1 MSFALLS
8 HVGSDFNLKF
18 PEDFDLE
25 VFCSDFCNELYDLY
39 ISAVGSTCSQPIQ
52 HSQETIRSTRIWKV
66 LNRIYQ
72 YAELGNAE
80 FFWLENNQLR
90 FNDDDFLYAVEWF
103 NALKTLDETNSSFN
117 FKYRIFHGIHMLHK
131 FLARFKLDGHGN
143 FADDG
148 ININYVIAGSEFFF
162 PLIHKTHFSL
172 FEIALLAGMGTIR
185 SVRNAT
191 YDKKDPLKVIKEGN
205 KVFVEISE
213 ARRWL
218 KERRGFVPTKGIQY

>member
-1 MSFALLS
+1 MSYALLS
-8 HVGSDFNLKF
+8 HVDSEFNLKF

-39 ISAVGSTCSQPIQ
+39 ITAVGNTCSHPVQ
-52 HSQETIRSTRIWKV
+52 HTKESIRSTRIWSV

-72 YAELGNAE
+72 YAELGNPE
-80 FFWLENNQLR
+80 FLWLTNNEWQ
-90 FNDDDFLYAVEWF
+90 FDDDDFLYAVEWF
-103 NALKTLDETNSSFN
+103 NALKTLDETSGGFS

-131 FLARFKLDGHGN
+131 FIARFKLDSNGN
-143 FADDG
+143 FAGYCDDH
-148 ININYVIAGSEFFF
+148 YPIAGSEFFF
-162 PLIHKTHFSL
+162 PLVHKTHFSL